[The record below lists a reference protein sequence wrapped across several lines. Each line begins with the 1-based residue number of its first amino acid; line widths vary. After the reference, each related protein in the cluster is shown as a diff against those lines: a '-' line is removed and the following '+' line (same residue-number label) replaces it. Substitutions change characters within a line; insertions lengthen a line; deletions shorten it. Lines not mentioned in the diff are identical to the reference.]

1 MGRGMIFELADRDM
15 SIALDGRELGV
26 SQHSLD
32 EADLGAILEHQGGH
46 GVAEEVTGPD
56 FAESRQVLS

>member
-1 MGRGMIFELADRDM
+1 VNISAGSFLTCP
-15 SIALDGRELGV
+15 LVYFLGFG
-26 SQHSLD
+26 SD
-32 EADLGAILEHQGGH
+32 EADIGAILEHQGGH